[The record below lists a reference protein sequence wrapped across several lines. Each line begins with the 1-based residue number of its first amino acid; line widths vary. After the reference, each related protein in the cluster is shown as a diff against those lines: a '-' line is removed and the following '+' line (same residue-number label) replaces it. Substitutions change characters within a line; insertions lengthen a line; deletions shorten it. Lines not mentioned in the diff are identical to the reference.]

1 MQQAQ
6 INTGQVVNA
15 AENRRQSECWGKAAA
30 LSQRAAGCNLN
41 EKESVLQS
49 SGRKSVLDNKQKG
62 PRQGKACGS
71 GEQKGQRTEAR

>member
-1 MQQAQ
+1 MQRR
-6 INTGQVVNA
+6 TGGRA
-15 AENRRQSECWGKAAA
+15 SAGGKAAA

-62 PRQGKACGS
+62 PRQGKACGLGNRKANGLKQGDS
-71 GEQKGQRTEAR
+71 GKSD